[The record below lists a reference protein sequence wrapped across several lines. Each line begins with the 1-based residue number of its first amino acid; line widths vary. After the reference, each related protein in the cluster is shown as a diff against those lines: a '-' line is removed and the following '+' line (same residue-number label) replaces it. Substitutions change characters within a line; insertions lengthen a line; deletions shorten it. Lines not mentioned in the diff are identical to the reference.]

1 MRIGFSI
8 CSMIAIV
15 GLSAFPLDARA
26 GQVIVSS
33 LGDPIGAFSPS
44 QVDTAD
50 FFAQE
55 FTTGGSFTLQSIV
68 AQLGDLN
75 SGNNGDFTV
84 TAQVV
89 SVTSEGNSPGQ
100 GTILATLTQNGAIPT
115 SGFSNVEFDATST
128 VSLSPTNF
136 YWFVLS
142 ASSSDGSGSVQW
154 QFTDSFATTGPGTLP
169 NIAFFSSGMW
179 GSPLAESP
187 FLIQVNAVG
196 GAVPEPSSLVMGCA
210 GFAAALFAR
219 RRIKSRNAA

>member
-1 MRIGFSI
+1 
-8 CSMIAIV
+8 MIAIA

-100 GTILATLTQNGAIPT
+100 GTLLATLTQNGAIPT

-179 GSPLAESP
+179 GSLKARGRQPSLRPCPSCSRPRPRPES
-187 FLIQVNAVG
+187 
-196 GAVPEPSSLVMGCA
+196 
-210 GFAAALFAR
+210 
-219 RRIKSRNAA
+219 